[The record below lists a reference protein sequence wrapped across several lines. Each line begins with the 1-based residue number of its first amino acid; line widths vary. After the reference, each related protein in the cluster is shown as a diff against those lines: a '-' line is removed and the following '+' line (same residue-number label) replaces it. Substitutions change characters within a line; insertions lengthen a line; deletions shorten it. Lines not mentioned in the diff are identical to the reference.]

1 MKISSCTPVLFLLG
15 CCTAISAAADVY
27 AYTTADGSVS
37 LSNVPTDS
45 RYQVLVTDEKIIV
58 PATPSLAVP
67 LVAATKPLATPA
79 KKALYNRIV
88 AVAARTHG
96 LDVALLHAVISVESR
111 YDHKAVSRAGAEG
124 LMQLMPLTAKRYGV
138 TDSFDPEQN
147 INGGARYLFDLLKL
161 FKGDMSLAVAAYN
174 AGEHAV
180 IKHGNRIPPIAET
193 RDYVPK
199 VLGFYHKYKIDL

>member
-15 CCTAISAAADVY
+15 CCTAGSAAADVY

-37 LSNVPTDS
+37 LSNVPADN
-45 RYQVLVTDEKIIV
+45 RYQVLVADEKSIV
-58 PATPSLAVP
+58 PVAPPLAVP
-67 LVAATKPLATPA
+67 QDAVIKPLATPA

-88 AVAARTHG
+88 ALAARTHG

-111 YDHKAVSRAGAEG
+111 YNHKAVSRAGAEG

-174 AGEHAV
+174 AGENAV
-180 IKHGNRIPPIAET
+180 IKYGNRIPPIAET